1 MTFGKLLVM
10 GLTTLALTSS
20 SWALVGGPWDHLI
33 KGVYSRQRTD
43 GLYEA
48 SVTMPNGT
56 GFLRFV
62 SNTGRST
69 LGDPVVVT
77 RNQQTTATGSAPT
90 GTSSL
95 ASRSNT
101 VLFYRGNAYYGSV
114 YGTVNIFSKR
124 VSGGGGG
131 QSSVVD
137 SIETALQ
144 QFGGGGNYFVNINGI
159 SESLNITFNGRV
171 TSQIPEIL
179 FEAHG
184 QAIFFSRPNLTIN
197 EIGTG
202 TTALTEIRLATPGT
216 GPIQPDAVERIRLF
230 GSRVN
235 LATSFQ
241 TTSTTGSTGGTT
253 GGN

>member
-1 MTFGKLLVM
+1 MNFGKLLVI
-10 GLTTLALTSS
+10 GLATLTLMPS
-20 SWALVGGPWDHLI
+20 SWAWVGGPWDHLI
-33 KGVYSRQRTD
+33 KGIYSRQRTD

-48 SVTMPNGT
+48 SITMRDGS

-77 RNQQTTATGSAPT
+77 NQQNTGGQAAPT

-95 ASRSNT
+95 AARSNT

-114 YGTVNIFSKR
+114 YGTVNIFSKQ

-131 QSSVVD
+131 QSSIVD

-144 QFGGGGNYFVNINGI
+144 QFGAGGNYFVNINGI
-159 SESLNITFNGRV
+159 SESLNLTFNGRI
-171 TSQIPEIL
+171 TRQIPEIL
-179 FEAHG
+179 FEARG
-184 QAIFFSRPNLTIN
+184 QAIFFSRPNITLVELGDLI
-197 EIGTG
+197 EV
-202 TTALTEIRLATPGT
+202 RLATPGT
-216 GPIQPDAVERIRLF
+216 GPITPDAVENIRLF

-241 TTSTTGSTGGTT
+241 TTNTTGTNTAGVTN
-253 GGN
+253 GN

>member
-1 MTFGKLLVM
+1 MNFGKLLVM

-33 KGVYSRQRTD
+33 KGVYSRRNTD

-48 SVTMPNGT
+48 SVALRDGT

-62 SNTGRST
+62 SNTGRAT

-77 RNQQTTATGSAPT
+77 RNQQTTGIGAAPT

-101 VLFYRGNAYYGSV
+101 VIFYRGSAYYGTV
-114 YGTVNIFSKR
+114 YGTVNIFSKT
-124 VSGGGGG
+124 VNGAGGG

-159 SESLNITFNGRV
+159 SESLNIEFNGRV
-171 TSQIPEIL
+171 TSQIPEIQ
-179 FEAHG
+179 FEARGH
-184 QAIFFSRPNLTIN
+184 AIFFSRPNITVVENGDLI
-197 EIGTG
+197 
-202 TTALTEIRLATPGT
+202 EIRLATPGT
-216 GPIQPDAVERIRLF
+216 GPIAPDATEPIRLF

-235 LATSFQ
+235 LATNYQ
-241 TTSTTGSTGGTT
+241 TTNTTATTGAA